1 MSTSKERRIADEVDK
16 TLRSFDND
24 VPLEGN
30 PFLISRM
37 KTETNSRLLKRTSRF
52 PLRISLTYVVVLLI
66 VIVNLVT
73 VVRYLDWDNAQT
85 LREKLVSELEAD
97 FQIEQLPNAF

>member
-1 MSTSKERRIADEVDK
+1 
-16 TLRSFDND
+16 
-24 VPLEGN
+24 
-30 PFLISRM
+30 
-37 KTETNSRLLKRTSRF
+37 
-52 PLRISLTYVVVLLI
+52 
-66 VIVNLVT
+66 VNLVT